1 MFFKRTLMPILFG
14 ILMIGATSAAN
25 AQVAEMSKGMA
36 LYQSAAQ
43 ELVALYNG
51 TKDAAS
57 AKAMAQKIDAAQ
69 KRKDTAEAAIQAAL
83 QKLDPKNENAGKLAE
98 KIFGEMQAEPGRCR
112 STACIQR
119 TAGRSECRSGDAE
132 EIRNPEIP
140 NNQ

>member
-98 KIFGEMQAEPGRCR
+98 KIFGEMQRQNQAVAEAQLA
-112 STACIQR
+112 S
-119 TAGRSECRSGDAE
+119 SERLAAANAE
-132 EIRNPEIP
+132 AAMPKK
-140 NNQ
+140 